1 MWTHAGPDDD
11 PEAAAVRFS
20 PPENEL
26 PVALPVN
33 LVLAHTEDV
42 AVALTRL
49 QVHSAGLSFDLLVRL
64 RPSAGIAREDRLDG
78 LLWHGRGSGASF
90 LLGVGFADGR
100 RATNVPRGGAGDDVV
115 LVSGGGS
122 GGMSSVE
129 QSWWLHPL
137 PPEGPLTVA
146 VRCDELGIEESL
158 TELDGT
164 AVRRAAERVVTLWP
178 WEPPPE
184 ETVHREPPPPPVPAD
199 SCFARR

>member
-11 PEAAAVRFS
+11 AEAGPFS

-33 LVLAHTEDV
+33 LVLARTDDA

-49 QVHSAGLSFDLLVRL
+49 QAYRAGLSFDLVVRL
-64 RPSAGIAREDRLDG
+64 RPSSALVRDDHLNE
-78 LLWHGRGSGASF
+78 LLWHGRGGGARF

-100 RATNVPRGGAGDDVV
+100 RATNVPGSGGDGVV

-122 GGMSSVE
+122 GGMSMVD
-129 QSWWLHPL
+129 QSWWLRPL

-164 AVRRAAERVVTLWP
+164 AVRRAAEGVVTLWP

-184 ETVHREPPPPPVPAD
+184 ETLREQPLPPPVPVG
-199 SCFARR
+199 SWFAPR

>member
-1 MWTHAGPDDD
+1 MWTHADADGD
-11 PEAAAVRFS
+11 PEAAAVPFR

-26 PVALPVN
+26 PVALPVDV
-33 LVLAHTEDV
+33 VLARTPDV

-49 QVHSAGLSFDLLVRL
+49 QVYSTGLSLDLVVRL
-64 RPSAGIAREDRLDG
+64 RPSAAAARDGRLNE
-78 LLWHGRGSGASF
+78 LLWRHGPGGSSF
-90 LLGVGFADGR
+90 LFGVAFADGR
-100 RATNVPRGGAGDDVV
+100 RATNVPRAGGDGIV

-122 GGMSSVE
+122 GGMSAVD

-137 PPEGPLTVA
+137 PPEGPVTVV

-158 TELDGT
+158 AELDGT

-184 ETVHREPPPPPVPAD
+184 ETLREEPPPAPVPPD
-199 SCFARR
+199 SWFAGR